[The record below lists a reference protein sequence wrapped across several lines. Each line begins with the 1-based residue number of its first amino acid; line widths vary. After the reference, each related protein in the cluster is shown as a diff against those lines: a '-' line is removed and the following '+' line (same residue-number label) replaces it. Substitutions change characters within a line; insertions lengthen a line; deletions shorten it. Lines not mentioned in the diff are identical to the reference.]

1 MSDTKHVNTK
11 AADKSVDE
19 IADFMRVLTTKTS
32 GGGSEKTWQFDEA
45 AMLENRDKILRLPL
59 QARVLVKALIENK
72 AAAAVGF
79 TFTQWAQWSEDAG
92 LETRQGGLRIV
103 RYYAPQI
110 RPLCLKTLK

>member
-1 MSDTKHVNTK
+1 MSDTKNVNTK
-11 AADKSVDE
+11 AADNV
-19 IADFMRVLTTKTS
+19 ADFMRVLTTKTS

-59 QARVLVKALIENK
+59 QARICVKALLLNK

-79 TFTQWAQWSEDAG
+79 TFSQWAQWSEDAG

-103 RYYAPQI
+103 RYYASQI
-110 RPLCLKTLK
+110 RPLCLKMLK